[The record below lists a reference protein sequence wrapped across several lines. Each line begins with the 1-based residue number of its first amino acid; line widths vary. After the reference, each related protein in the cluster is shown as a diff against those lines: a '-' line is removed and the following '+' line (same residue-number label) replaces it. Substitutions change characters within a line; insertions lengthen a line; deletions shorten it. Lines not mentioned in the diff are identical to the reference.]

1 MIHLSILIYLN
12 TVVLNRSF
20 LLLYYFSKINFPG
33 GISIVFVWKNT
44 AKCGGIFLMPISVFP
59 QGDVRNYPCSF
70 GQLPEQ
76 VSLCTPSLE

>member
-59 QGDVRNYPCSF
+59 RGDVRNFPCSF